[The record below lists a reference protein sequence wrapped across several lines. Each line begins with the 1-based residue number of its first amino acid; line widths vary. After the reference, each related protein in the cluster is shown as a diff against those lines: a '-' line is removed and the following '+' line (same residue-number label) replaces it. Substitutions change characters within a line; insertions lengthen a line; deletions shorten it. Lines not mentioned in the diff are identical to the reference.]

1 MRFRAIMLMLSLCAA
16 ISPVSADIP
25 PPPVAPKAIA
35 AFAND
40 KPNCLEWTDGC
51 TICKKQ
57 PERTER
63 RLLHRRRRLRSNGAR
78 VFEAERRL
86 RDAARK

>member
-1 MRFRAIMLMLSLCAA
+1 MRFRAIMPMLSLCAA

-25 PPPVAPKAIA
+25 PPPATPKAIA
-35 AFAND
+35 AFADD

-57 PERTER
+57 ADKKQGDGSVACSTV
-63 RLLHRRRRLRSNGAR
+63 GAAC
-78 VFEAERRL
+78 VQTAPVCSKQKT
-86 RDAARK
+86 AP

>member
-1 MRFRAIMLMLSLCAA
+1 MKFHAIMLMLSLCAA
-16 ISPVSADIP
+16 VSPVSADIP

-35 AFAND
+35 AFADD

-57 PERTER
+57 ADGSVACSTV
-63 RLLHRRRRLRSNGAR
+63 GAAC
-78 VFEAERRL
+78 VQTAPVCSKQKT
-86 RDAARK
+86 AP

>member
-1 MRFRAIMLMLSLCAA
+1 MMKIRAITLMLSLCAA

-35 AFAND
+35 AFADD
-40 KPNCLEWTDGC
+40 KPDCLEWTDGC

-57 PERTER
+57 GDKSVACSTVGATCIQTPPACSR
-63 RLLHRRRRLRSNGAR
+63 RKTAH
-78 VFEAERRL
+78 
-86 RDAARK
+86 